1 MKVVVGQGEVLK
13 GVVGQGKAVMK
24 KEWIWIYVG
33 RDCDVKGGGWKG
45 V

>member
-1 MKVVVGQGEVLK
+1 MKVVVGQGE
-13 GVVGQGKAVMK
+13 VVGQGKAVMK